1 MEAQPI
7 NVPFYSGDHTAYGY
21 SGDVMK
27 GSAECVWQIYLQML
41 FSLFILLWHQRNF
54 SDSTHTINIY
64 FANIQVSVFLEIQAY
79 SWKLMKYQI
88 HTS

>member
-27 GSAECVWQIYLQML
+27 GSAECV
-41 FSLFILLWHQRNF
+41 
-54 SDSTHTINIY
+54 
-64 FANIQVSVFLEIQAY
+64 
-79 SWKLMKYQI
+79 
-88 HTS
+88 